1 MLCIECNPSSCFLIS
16 PSFILCFCSLCHVF
30 LHFAIYNAKF
40 PRRYVFPWCYLKGF
54 CVVYKEEIFKSNGES
69 ITGYCSLVN
78 SVRLLCFSTSRPV
91 MLFYGRSKI
100 SRNYWLFEP
109 KCRNNAKITY
119 TQRLQIA
126 SYFP

>member
-16 PSFILCFCSLCHVF
+16 PSFILCFYSLCHVF

-40 PRRYVFPWCYLKGF
+40 QRRYVFPWCYLKGF

-78 SVRLLCFSTSRPV
+78 SVRLLCFSTSRLV
-91 MLFYGRSKI
+91 MLFYHSFSSLSSRLSKKLVLFCMKC
-100 SRNYWLFEP
+100 NYLGH
-109 KCRNNAKITY
+109 
-119 TQRLQIA
+119 A
-126 SYFP
+126 SSKS